1 MVVLI
6 LIWRVSLIKFNCSF
20 DLGKIGLHGSFHR
33 QFWRFARD
41 GVADDKL
48 ALSFGGE
55 SDFVL
60 LVEMDLGKI
69 FELVLVHL
77 LELGAWVVAEDVV
90 AEVIEGCG
98 PDGTGVVW

>member
-1 MVVLI
+1 MT
-6 LIWRVSLIKFNCSF
+6 
-20 DLGKIGLHGSFHR
+20 
-33 QFWRFARD
+33 
-41 GVADDKL
+41 DDKL

-60 LVEMDLGKI
+60 LVEMDLGEI

-77 LELGAWVVAEDVV
+77 LELGSWVVAEDVV

-98 PDGTGVVW
+98 PDGTGVV